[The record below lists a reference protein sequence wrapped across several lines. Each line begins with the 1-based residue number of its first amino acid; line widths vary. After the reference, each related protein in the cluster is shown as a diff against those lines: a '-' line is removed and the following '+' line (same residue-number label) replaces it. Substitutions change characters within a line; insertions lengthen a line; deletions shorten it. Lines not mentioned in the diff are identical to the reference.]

1 MSVPVEL
8 GAVSRAE
15 APILEL
21 QPGRVAALQ
30 SAALPAE
37 VRSAALA
44 GRPLRTI
51 DVVGIG
57 EWRTSPD
64 RALLNFAIE
73 ASALSARE
81 SAEANAALTQ
91 RISQALAVKLCGKCR
106 LCAGGCAL
114 YPEHEQPRGH
124 ERPAVIGYRA
134 ESSLTIDTRAVG
146 SVGALIDVA
155 FDAGVS
161 GINYLEFPLG
171 DESEA
176 RSEAIACAA
185 LDAQAQALSLA
196 RALGFRLAR
205 VLRAVSEVRVRTQP
219 AQETAAAEPP
229 RTGEVTI
236 PATVSIIYQIE

>member
-73 ASALSARE
+73 AYALSARQ
-81 SAEANAALTQ
+81 SAEANATLTQ
-91 RISQALAVKLCGKCR
+91 RISQALAAKPCGKSR
-106 LCAGGCAL
+106 LCAGV
-114 YPEHEQPRGH
+114 RSI
-124 ERPAVIGYRA
+124 RSTNSRA
-134 ESSLTIDTRAVG
+134 GMRDR
-146 SVGALIDVA
+146 
-155 FDAGVS
+155 
-161 GINYLEFPLG
+161 
-171 DESEA
+171 
-176 RSEAIACAA
+176 R
-185 LDAQAQALSLA
+185 
-196 RALGFRLAR
+196 
-205 VLRAVSEVRVRTQP
+205 
-219 AQETAAAEPP
+219 
-229 RTGEVTI
+229 
-236 PATVSIIYQIE
+236 

>member
-1 MSVPVEL
+1 MSRV
-8 GAVSRAE
+8 E
-15 APILEL
+15 APVLEL

-30 SAALPAE
+30 SAAPLAE

-64 RALLNFAIE
+64 RALLNFAIDTY
-73 ASALSARE
+73 ALSARE
-81 SAEANAALTQ
+81 SAQANAALTQ
-91 RISQALAVKLCGKCR
+91 RISEALAAKLCGKGR

-124 ERPAVIGYRA
+124 ERPVVIGYRA
-134 ESSLTIDTRAVG
+134 ENSLTIDTRAVA
-146 SVGALIDVA
+146 SVGVLIDAA
-155 FDAGVS
+155 FGAGVS
-161 GINYLEFPLG
+161 RINYFEFALD

-176 RSEAIACAA
+176 RSEAIARAA

-205 VLRAVSEVRVRTQP
+205 VLRAVSEVRMG
-219 AQETAAAEPP
+219 AAAPSEAPGLASV

-236 PATVSIIYQIE
+236 PATVSITYQIE